1 METIADA
8 SPVVQKTAITSKPP
22 ILKRQREVD
31 SENDDE
37 PRHFRRVRMK
47 CRQRARNQD
56 GQDKAESEALSDFGE
71 VTIRCICGAQ
81 DNVRTL
87 GNYSDHSLSA
97 SMASN
102 LLIQCIRCKVWQ
114 HRSCVG
120 AANGND
126 PPRGYYCEQ
135 CQRENYFSPDQS
147 TYHLNRLKPFQ
158 RARGSRK
165 FASDSK
171 FYLRQLQKHTDH
183 ADPSNPYK
191 WPTIQ
196 APRNATSSS

>member
-1 METIADA
+1 METIADT

-56 GQDKAESEALSDFGE
+56 GQDEAESEALSDFGE
-71 VTIRCICGAQ
+71 ETIRCICGAQ
-81 DNVRTL
+81 DNVRTR
-87 GNYSDHSLSA
+87 GDYSDYLLSA
-97 SMASN
+97 NMASN
-102 LLIQCIRCKVWQ
+102 LLIQCIDCKVWQ

-135 CQRENYFSPDQS
+135 CQRENYMSPDQS
-147 TYHLNRLKPFQ
+147 TCHLHGLKLFQ

-165 FASDSK
+165 VASNSK
-171 FYLRQLQKHTDH
+171 LYLRQLH
-183 ADPSNPYK
+183 PSNPYK

-196 APRNATSSS
+196 ARRKATSKS